1 MSKIQLTLPVK
12 ATIITGMCQGL
23 TYLHQKRIVH
33 QDLKPDNIMIEYG
46 SNRPVLID
54 FGVAKIL
61 YAGGISTAP
70 NIGNEA
76 YAPPKVLRGSLRGKH
91 SDVWAM
97 GKIVAELLLEIR
109 LEIERY
115 RTWDLSKQLE
125 GSPYLEP
132 LTKMLNDN
140 YHLRASMD
148 AVVGSLVKAGE
159 SLSLEQKP
167 KPTQE
172 KAPRASAFVG
182 PSERFMG
189 ITPIQ
194 RSNFPHIRP
203 ILFNSPAHRWGDLG
217 ISGGLRQLQI
227 REPSLLPGNGSPF
240 LGRDSLFDRGPSRL
254 LNMPQGAFVQES
266 HQFYRYE
273 DVSSRGEGGGSGHER
288 PDGKVPGGSSQVRD
302 ERPLCKMV
310 TGLTWS
316 LLKPRIVTD

>member
-76 YAPPKVLRGSLRGKH
+76 YAPIEVLRGSLRGKH
-91 SDVWAM
+91 SEFWAM

-148 AVVGSLVKAGE
+148 VVVGSLVKAGE

-172 KAPRASAFVG
+172 KAP
-182 PSERFMG
+182 
-189 ITPIQ
+189 
-194 RSNFPHIRP
+194 
-203 ILFNSPAHRWGDLG
+203 
-217 ISGGLRQLQI
+217 
-227 REPSLLPGNGSPF
+227 
-240 LGRDSLFDRGPSRL
+240 
-254 LNMPQGAFVQES
+254 
-266 HQFYRYE
+266 
-273 DVSSRGEGGGSGHER
+273 
-288 PDGKVPGGSSQVRD
+288 
-302 ERPLCKMV
+302 
-310 TGLTWS
+310 
-316 LLKPRIVTD
+316 